1 MQPIPPPP
9 PPPKQPSL
17 GRKPS
22 RRYQTLPGPNRVLW
36 IVVGLMLAFVAI
48 GIISAVAPAL
58 PWVLGGGITRKC
70 LTENCRANPS
80 GPPVEWS
87 KLFGTAQEYIEKVDR
102 EAVLHDVSASTV
114 ASRPEDW
121 DYSQALYVDF
131 RYIGSSGDDLTLRIP
146 DTEPTSVML
155 IRWPAGHSSSALAMS
170 RTKQD
175 ALVQSLS
182 TLQVG
187 PRTAGALTWE
197 DALGRANTR
206 NISPLILFHLSD
218 SAAVWDVMYR
228 DSDNKGELLWNLSYE
243 VDAGTG
249 AVKKSEMPSLPGFT
263 GP

>member
-1 MQPIPPPP
+1 MKPIP
-9 PPPKQPSL
+9 PPPKQPHV
-17 GRKPS
+17 K
-22 RRYQTLPGPNRVLW
+22 RRPNRRHQTLPGPNRVLW
-36 IVVGLMLAFVAI
+36 IALGLMLAFVVI
-48 GIISAVAPAL
+48 GFISAIAPAL
-58 PWVLGGGITRKC
+58 PWVFRGGITRKC

-87 KLFGTAQEYIEKVDR
+87 KLFGAAREYIGKVDR
-102 EAVLHDVSASTV
+102 EAVLDDVSATTV

-155 IRWPAGHSSSALAMS
+155 ISWPADHSSSTIAIS
-170 RTKQD
+170 RSKQD

-187 PRTAGALTWE
+187 PRDAGELTWE

-218 SAAVWDVMYR
+218 TAAVWGVTYR
-228 DSDNKGELLWNLSYE
+228 DSDREGELLWNLRYD
-243 VDAGTG
+243 VDTDTG
-249 AVKKSEMPSLPGFT
+249 AVTKSEMPSLPVLRE
-263 GP
+263 P